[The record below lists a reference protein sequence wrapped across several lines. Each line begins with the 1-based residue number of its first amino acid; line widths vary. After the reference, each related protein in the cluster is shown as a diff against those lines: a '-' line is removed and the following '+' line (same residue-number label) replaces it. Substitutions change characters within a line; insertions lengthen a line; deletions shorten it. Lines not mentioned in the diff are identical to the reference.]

1 MAASHGIRIRDV
13 RKAYGSVVALA
24 SIDLD
29 VRPGEY
35 LTLLGPSGS
44 GKTTLLMIIA
54 GFTRPDRGSIEVG
67 GREFV
72 TLPPHKRDI
81 GLVFQNYAL
90 FPHMT
95 VAENVAFPLRYHGV
109 SRGERAGRVRQALAL
124 VRLDG
129 FESRH
134 VDQLSGGQK
143 QRVALAR
150 ALVFEPALLLMDEP
164 LSALDKKLREQ
175 MQGELRELHRQVGT
189 TTIYVTHDQR
199 EALNLGTRVAVMNEG
214 AIVQIGTPAE
224 VYEQPNSLF
233 VADFIGQ
240 SQFVRVALRSAKE
253 ACLGDAVL
261 RLARPAGRDSGTALL
276 LLRPDK
282 LELLGEGQDW
292 ADLNVVAG
300 RVTDVVYQGEQVLV
314 SVALVTG
321 ETVVVRRGTGAR
333 SMAALPD
340 RGQRVVIGLHPD
352 DTLVVPEPEP

>member
-1 MAASHGIRIRDV
+1 MAPSHGIRIRDV
-13 RKAYGSVVALA
+13 RKAYGTVVALQ

-29 VRPGEY
+29 VRPGEF

-54 GFTRPDRGSIEVG
+54 GFIRPDRGSVEVG

-72 TLPPHKRDI
+72 TLPPHKRDV

-109 SRGERAGRVRQALAL
+109 SRGEASGRVRQALSL

-150 ALVFEPALLLMDEP
+150 ALVFNPAILLMDEP

-175 MQGELRELHRQVGT
+175 MQDELRELHRQVGT

-199 EALNLGTRVAVMNEG
+199 EALNLSSRVAVMNEG
-214 AIVQIGTPAE
+214 NIVQIGTPME
-224 VYEQPNSLF
+224 VYEQPISFF

-240 SQFVRVALRSAKE
+240 SQFVKVVLRSAKE
-253 ACLGDAVL
+253 ACVGDAMF
-261 RLARPAGRDSGTALL
+261 RLAQPAGRESGSALL

-282 LELLGEGQDW
+282 VELLAEGHDRE
-292 ADLNVVAG
+292 DLNVVSG

-314 SVALVTG
+314 SVELVTG
-321 ETVVVRRGTGAR
+321 EKIVVRRGTGAR
-333 SMAALPD
+333 SMAALPHT
-340 RGQRVVIGLHPD
+340 GQRIAIGLHPD
-352 DTLVVPEPEP
+352 DTLVVLEP

>member
-1 MAASHGIRIRDV
+1 MVASHGIRIRDV
-13 RKAYGSVVALA
+13 RKAYGSVVALR

-29 VRPGEY
+29 VRPGEF

-54 GFTRPDRGSIEVG
+54 GFIRPDRGSVEVE

-72 TLPPHKRDI
+72 TLPPHKRDV

-109 SRGERAGRVRQALAL
+109 SRGEVAGRVRQALAL

-150 ALVFEPALLLMDEP
+150 ALVFNPALLLMDEP

-175 MQGELRELHRQVGT
+175 MQVELRELHRQVGT

-199 EALNLGTRVAVMNEG
+199 EALNLSTRVAVMNEG
-214 AIVQIGTPAE
+214 AIVQVGTPTE
-224 VYEQPNSLF
+224 VYEQPNSFF

-240 SQFVRVALRSAKE
+240 SQFVKVALRSAKE
-253 ACLGDAVL
+253 VWLGEAVF
-261 RLARPAGRDSGTALL
+261 RLAQPAARDSGSGLL

-282 LELLGEGQDW
+282 LELLDEGD
-292 ADLNVVAG
+292 DREGLNVVAG
-300 RVTDVVYQGEQVLV
+300 RVTDVVYQGEQVRV
-314 SVALVTG
+314 SVALATG
-321 ETVVVRRGTGAR
+321 ETIVLHRGTAAR

-340 RGQRVVIGLHPD
+340 TGQQVAIGLHPD
-352 DTLVVPEPEP
+352 DTLVVPEP